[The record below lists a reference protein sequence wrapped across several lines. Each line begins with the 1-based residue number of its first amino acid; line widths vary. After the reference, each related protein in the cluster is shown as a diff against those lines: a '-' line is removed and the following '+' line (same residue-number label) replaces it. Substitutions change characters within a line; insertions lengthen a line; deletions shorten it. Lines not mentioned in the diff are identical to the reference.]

1 MATKTVAP
9 WPDEVK
15 AVYVLCHPVKEKA
28 RWDRLLPHLLSVGIP
43 ASRIRVCAPTWGSE
57 LTTQQIFTFYDP
69 YLNRGG
75 TPTLTF
81 KGYGLTRG
89 EISLGLNFVTAVKD
103 SVKRGD
109 KGLIITFESDTWVRA
124 DFVACLR
131 DLLASAKG
139 RNEEQDASGNLI
151 NKPWDFIS
159 LGEGVGTRPD
169 GAPRSY
175 YAPTKAWKP
184 PHSWVF
190 RCTDSMLFTT
200 DYLERLSKTALPFK
214 EIIDWEMNFQLLINK
229 GTALWADPPLA
240 EQGTCY
246 SRLATSLPA

>member
-1 MATKTVAP
+1 MTASA

-15 AVYVLCHPVKEKA
+15 AVYVLCHPIKEKA

-43 ASRIRVCAPTWGSE
+43 AARIRVCAPTWGTE
-57 LTTQQIFTFYDP
+57 LTTQQIFAVYDP
-69 YLNRGG
+69 YLKRGG

-89 EISLGLNFVTAVKD
+89 EISLGLNFATAVKD
-103 SVKRGD
+103 VVQRGD
-109 KGLIITFESDTWVRA
+109 KGLILTFESDTWLRS
-124 DFVACLR
+124 DFVPRLR
-131 DLLASAKG
+131 DLIASAKEK
-139 RNEEQDASGNLI
+139 NDELDLSGAPV

-175 YAPTKAWKP
+175 YASTRAWKP

-200 DYLERLSKTALPFK
+200 EYLERLSKTVLPFK
-214 EIIDWEMNFQLLINK
+214 EIIDWEMNFQLILHK

-246 SRLATSLPA
+246 SRLPTTLPA